1 MVVWNPWIEKSKRLS
16 QFSDLSFKQMLCVE
30 SANVGRDS
38 VALQPGEWHTQ
49 TVEVISQALSLESI

>member
-1 MVVWNPWIEKSKRLS
+1 
-16 QFSDLSFKQMLCVE
+16 MLCVE

-49 TVEVISQALSLESI
+49 TVEVISQALSLEPI